1 MTKLSP
7 LKLLQRVFSSPKCI
21 AKSLSLQ
28 DVVNSLNAKV
38 ISLSPFINVDPIN
51 FMINTLLVLVW

>member
-21 AKSLSLQ
+21 EKSLSLQ

-38 ISLSPFINVDPIN
+38 TSMSLFINMNPIYD
-51 FMINTLLVLVW
+51 